1 MGLVV
6 LAGLIMTVLVL
17 TGFRT
22 AVFEAVPESLKT
34 AIVVG
39 IGFFISFI
47 GLVDS
52 GIIRRMPDAAGSTVP
67 VTLGAGRSPARLAH
81 PRLPLRPVL
90 HHRPV
95 HP

>member
-1 MGLVV
+1 
-6 LAGLIMTVLVL
+6 MTVLVL

-52 GIIRRMPDAAGSTVP
+52 GIIRRMP
-67 VTLGAGRSPARLAH
+67 
-81 PRLPLRPVL
+81 
-90 HHRPV
+90 
-95 HP
+95 